1 MKDKVT
7 LGAWAG
13 MWGDSPRIIRQLLD
27 GSQPDY
33 LVSDYLAEIT
43 MALLARG
50 RAKDPEAGGFIPDA
64 VEVMTPVLGEI
75 AERGIRVVTNAGG
88 LNSPALAR
96 ALEAAISEA
105 GLELKVAYVQGDDL
119 AMRVEELRA
128 SGATDMFTGE
138 ALPEQVMTMNAY
150 IGALPVAAALDE
162 GADIVVTGRCADS
175 AAMLG
180 PLIHEFDWKDDDYD
194 RLSAGSLIGHLL
206 ECGAQGVGGL
216 FTDWADV
223 PGWDNIGYPVA
234 ECHPDGSAV
243 ITKPEGTGGLVVPGS
258 VGEQMLY
265 EIGDPGR
272 YLLPDVTC
280 DWRDVTLTQE
290 GPDRV
295 LVQGAK
301 GSEPTNS
308 YKATVTAPDGW
319 RVVTTALL
327 TGHQAGGRARRAAEA
342 AVARSERLMAEEG
355 IEPFPERSI
364 EIVGTGDA
372 VARPAENDETREAVL
387 KIGLRHPDRRA
398 MEIFGKEFVSIAFVA
413 QGVTGV
419 FGGRPKAA
427 PVIRLYHVLIPKI
440 EVAVTVT
447 MDGETREVAIPPG
460 TDSPAAGA
468 EPLAEQLV
476 EPEGET
482 VTVPLVR
489 LAWARS
495 GDKGNHANI
504 GIIARRPEFLET
516 IEGQVTA
523 ERVKDWFGPWAE
535 GPVTRWEL
543 PGTRSINILLEDAL
557 GGQGGTTS
565 LRYDPQAKSMA
576 ANLLD
581 FPVKVPA
588 SWESDGLLAR

>member
-1 MKDKVT
+1 
-7 LGAWAG
+7 
-13 MWGDSPRIIRQLLD
+13 
-27 GSQPDY
+27 
-33 LVSDYLAEIT
+33 
-43 MALLARG
+43 
-50 RAKDPEAGGFIPDA
+50 
-64 VEVMTPVLGEI
+64 GEI

-96 ALEAAISEA
+96 ALEAAIAEA

-119 AMRVEELRA
+119 AMRVDEVRA
-128 SGATDMFTGE
+128 SGATDMVTGE
-138 ALPEQVMTMNAY
+138 ALPEQVRTMNAY

-194 RLSAGSLIGHLL
+194 LLSAGSLIGHLL

-243 ITKPEGTGGLVVPGS
+243 ITKPEGTGGLAIPGS

-301 GSEPTNS
+301 GSEPTSS

-355 IEPFPERSI
+355 IEPFPEKSI

-427 PVIRLYHVLIPKI
+427 PVIRLYHVLIPKG

-447 MDGETREVAIPPG
+447 MAGETREVAIPPG
-460 TDSPAAGA
+460 TDSPATGA
-468 EPLAEQLV
+468 EPLSEELV

-482 VTVPLVR
+482 LTVPLVR
-489 LAWARS
+489 LGWARR
-495 GDKGNHANI
+495 GAKG
-504 GIIARRPEFLET
+504 T
-516 IEGQVTA
+516 
-523 ERVKDWFGPWAE
+523 
-535 GPVTRWEL
+535 
-543 PGTRSINILLEDAL
+543 
-557 GGQGGTTS
+557 
-565 LRYDPQAKSMA
+565 
-576 ANLLD
+576 
-581 FPVKVPA
+581 PA
-588 SWESDGLLAR
+588 DI

>member
-1 MKDKVT
+1 
-7 LGAWAG
+7 
-13 MWGDSPRIIRQLLD
+13 
-27 GSQPDY
+27 
-33 LVSDYLAEIT
+33 
-43 MALLARG
+43 
-50 RAKDPEAGGFIPDA
+50 
-64 VEVMTPVLGEI
+64 
-75 AERGIRVVTNAGG
+75 
-88 LNSPALAR
+88 
-96 ALEAAISEA
+96 
-105 GLELKVAYVQGDDL
+105 
-119 AMRVEELRA
+119 
-128 SGATDMFTGE
+128 
-138 ALPEQVMTMNAY
+138 
-150 IGALPVAAALDE
+150 
-162 GADIVVTGRCADS
+162 TGRCADS

-194 RLSAGSLIGHLL
+194 LLSAGSLIGHLL

-234 ECHPDGSAV
+234 ECRPDGSAV

-342 AVARSERLMAEEG
+342 AVERTERLMAEEG
-355 IEPFPERSI
+355 IEPFPEKSI

-427 PVIRLYHVLIPKI
+427 PVIRLYHVLIPKT

-460 TDSPAAGA
+460 TDSPATGA
-468 EPLAEQLV
+468 EPLSEELV

-482 VTVPLVR
+482 LTVPLVR

-504 GIIARRPEFLET
+504 GIIARRPEFLEA

-523 ERVKDWFGPWAE
+523 ERVKAWFGPWPE

-543 PGTRSINILLEDAL
+543 PGTHSINILLEDAL